1 MVIVV
6 DKSEEWLV
14 IEFEMKKN
22 VGSMRVLFVFVKWSD
37 DIENNLNVVSSNGK
51 DSVSLEYGEIFIMSF
66 GKILRI

>member
-1 MVIVV
+1 
-6 DKSEEWLV
+6 
-14 IEFEMKKN
+14 MKKN